1 MSYEQIKA
9 YLFEKNPSSMNIYI
23 ELSSFKSLSFLLT
36 DSLLSLSK
44 NNFSIINFDPLYYR
58 HCVTKKKPL
67 PNTIFDHN
75 QLQSIK
81 FDNNVLIV
89 GLNLLPKNKMNCF
102 LRELTTHKISNI
114 VFISNSPFKNNDNNL
129 IIRNI
134 CSLLIIENSFRKKEN
149 VIYSKMDVINLV
161 KCSKENI
168 IFEYENNNNIK
179 KKFKQISLYSGEVKL
194 LFEEIKKIA
203 EHETTFNVK
212 ISEEELKQKNE
223 VNLPYIKTSEEKR
236 SDLIEV
242 DDADLD
248 ELYEED
254 PDEDLDI

>member
-1 MSYEQIKA
+1 M
-9 YLFEKNPSSMNIYI
+9 
-23 ELSSFKSLSFLLT
+23 
-36 DSLLSLSK
+36 
-44 NNFSIINFDPLYYR
+44 
-58 HCVTKKKPL
+58 
-67 PNTIFDHN
+67 
-75 QLQSIK
+75 
-81 FDNNVLIV
+81 
-89 GLNLLPKNKMNCF
+89 
-102 LRELTTHKISNI
+102 
-114 VFISNSPFKNNDNNL
+114 
-129 IIRNI
+129 
-134 CSLLIIENSFRKKEN
+134 
-149 VIYSKMDVINLV
+149 
-161 KCSKENI
+161 
-168 IFEYENNNNIK
+168 
-179 KKFKQISLYSGEVKL
+179 KL